1 MKKREQEERVN
12 NGLKELEA
20 ISLLMAAL
28 LPIPEKED
36 SMFML
41 RTMEQSLVNSV

>member
-28 LPIPEKED
+28 LPIPEKD